1 MSSVHAD
8 ERSERVFPARIPRAA
23 AQSFSDEQLTAIKT
37 MFDAERWDH
46 HRLDFRSTL
55 WLPFR
60 RWYFVFLARP
70 KRHHRAR
77 PQVQRE
83 RNAVRRVLGAVTSA
97 VMVIWLVLTVVYLLF
112 PEDLL
117 RLFPGD
123 LLPPL

>member
-1 MSSVHAD
+1 MNSVHAD
-8 ERSERVFPARIPRAA
+8 ERFERMFLARIPRAVA
-23 AQSFSDEQLTAIKT
+23 RSYSDEQLTAIKT
-37 MFDAERWDH
+37 VFDAERWDH

-70 KRHHRAR
+70 KRRHRAR

-83 RNAVRRVLGAVTSA
+83 RNAVRRVLGAATSA
-97 VMVIWLVLTVVYLLF
+97 VMVIWLVLTTVYLLF

-117 RLFPGD
+117 
-123 LLPPL
+123 PPL

>member
-8 ERSERVFPARIPRAA
+8 EGFERMFLARIPRAA

-37 MFDAERWDH
+37 VFGAERWDH

-70 KRHHRAR
+70 KRRHRAR
-77 PQVQRE
+77 PQVQRV
-83 RNAVRRVLGAVTSA
+83 RDAVRRVLGAATSA
-97 VMVIWLVLTVVYLLF
+97 VMVIWLVLTVAYLLF
-112 PEDLL
+112 PEILL
-117 RLFPGD
+117 TLFPGD

>member
-8 ERSERVFPARIPRAA
+8 ERSERMFPARIPRTV
-23 AQSFSDEQLTAIKT
+23 AQSYSDEQLTAIKT
-37 MFDAERWDH
+37 VFGAERWDH

-70 KRHHRAR
+70 
-77 PQVQRE
+77 QVQRV
-83 RNAVRRVLGAVTSA
+83 RNAVHFVLGAATSA
-97 VMVIWLVLTVVYLLF
+97 VMVIWLVLTVVYLLI

-117 RLFPGD
+117 PLFPGD

>member
-1 MSSVHAD
+1 MSSVYAA
-8 ERSERVFPARIPRAA
+8 ERFERMFLARIPRAV

-37 MFDAERWDH
+37 MLGADRWDH
-46 HRLDFRSTL
+46 YRLDFRSTL

-70 KRHHRAR
+70 KRRHRAR

-83 RNAVRRVLGAVTSA
+83 RNAVRRILGAATSA
-97 VMVIWLVLTVVYLLF
+97 VMVIWLVLAFVYLLF
-112 PEDLL
+112 P
-117 RLFPGD
+117 GY